1 MRDSRLT
8 AFARANRKAP
18 TPAEQKLWF
27 ALRAKRFE
35 ALKFRRQK
43 VIGPYI
49 VDFAARAPMLVI
61 EIDGDSHATQERYDA
76 ERTRYLE
83 EQGYQVIRFTNA
95 QVMENLEGV
104 LLTIA
109 AAVGGTSPLQ
119 TLSAERARAI

>member
-18 TPAEQKLWF
+18 SPAEQHLWL

-43 VIGPYI
+43 VIGAYI

-61 EIDGDSHATQERYDA
+61 EIDGDSHAAQERYDA
-76 ERTRYLE
+76 ARTRFLE

-95 QVMENLEGV
+95 EVMGNLEGV
-104 LLTIA
+104 LATIA
-109 AAVGGTSPLQ
+109 GVAFAATSPLPS
-119 TLSAERARAI
+119 LSPKGERV